1 MVIQNN
7 QRLKQKKYI
16 VESIHDIYI
25 TYSFMSPTIVHKQF
39 GKKDSDESKAAE
51 RLRGILSK
59 IDADGSILIISN
71 LSLPGGELIKDID
84 IVVLGFLRDYIIYP
98 YHHPSNR
105 DVNTLKVN
113 SFCITIE
120 LKGHCLDDVDIN
132 QLGGV
137 FVTYNGKKKHDVV
150 DQSRKQRDA
159 LRNVLKR
166 TVSIE
171 PKVTNLI
178 WLEIVEEALVNHD
191 KSGWNIL
198 FKDFNAEKFFIT
210 AANYNS
216 ANIDKCHSNE
226 NVLYSFNGK
235 YLNKELSR
243 AFELFLQ
250 STKPNDNLSRE
261 KFEFITNRNQPVD
274 VINNGQLNVLSGR
287 AGTGKTIQLIKFA
300 YNEVVENH
308 KRCILLTYNHALV
321 SDIRRIA
328 YYCDF
333 PSGTEEAFCVRTIH
347 SFFIELLEL
356 NKLCT
361 VFSDTSFE
369 TEYLSRLTELY
380 QHKTID
386 TACAWDYVL
395 IDEAQ
400 DCKNEEINLW
410 KRLFSESQIV
420 IADGVDQFIRGETAP
435 SWNQVSSFG
444 QITTHKL
451 TVSKRQKNHIVSFVN
466 AFAQYAGIS
475 WHVEENRDLAG
486 GKVIITNQFDKDL
499 YDDLK
504 EKLTKS
510 GNIMYDMLFLVDS
523 IMGSDK
529 YLPEVINKL
538 QDFGIRIF
546 NGAQY
551 DNRTKYSIN
560 PDECRLYNYN
570 SCRGIEGWTV
580 VCLNF
585 DMLMKEKLKYAP
597 YLSRFEFESDFSYQE
612 RLQREV
618 YKWMLM
624 PLTRAIDTLVISLY
638 DTNSPIGQL
647 MYKLHKERPDYVI
660 WDIRK

>member
-1 MVIQNN
+1 MPSPVVI
-7 QRLKQKKYI
+7 
-16 VESIHDIYI
+16 
-25 TYSFMSPTIVHKQF
+25 HKQF
-39 GKKDSDESKAAE
+39 GNKDSDESKAAE
-51 RLRGILSK
+51 RLKSILGEIES
-59 IDADGSILIISN
+59 DGSILIISN

-84 IVVLGFLRDYIIYP
+84 IVVLGFLRDFIIYP
-98 YHHPSNR
+98 YHHPSNGNV
-105 DVNTLKVN
+105 DTLKVH

-120 LKGHCLDDVDIN
+120 LKGHCLDDIDITP
-132 QLGGV
+132 LGGV
-137 FVTYNGKKKHDVV
+137 SVKYNRKKDHDVV

-159 LRNVLKR
+159 LRNVLR
-166 TVSIE
+166 RNIGIE

-178 WLEIVEEALVNHD
+178 WLELVDESLVPHN
-191 KSGWNIL
+191 KNGWNIL
-198 FKDFNAEKFFIT
+198 FRNFSAERFFIT

-216 ANIDKCHSNE
+216 SNVDKWQSNE
-226 NVLYSFNGK
+226 NVLYSFRK
-235 YLNKELSR
+235 EYLKKELSG
-243 AFELFLQ
+243 AFELFLK
-250 STKPNDNLSRE
+250 STKPNDNLSRG
-261 KFEFITNRNQPVD
+261 KFEFITNRNQHVD
-274 VINNGQLNVLSGR
+274 VIKNGHLNVLSGR

-308 KRCILLTYNHALV
+308 KRCLLLTFNHALV

-333 PSGTEEAFCVRTIH
+333 PDGTEEAFCVRTIH
-347 SFFIELLEL
+347 SFFIELLAL
-356 NKLCT
+356 NNLST

-369 TEYLSRLTELY
+369 TEYRGKLKELY
-380 QHKTID
+380 QLKIID
-386 TACAWDYVL
+386 TPCAWDYVL

-400 DCKNEEINLW
+400 DCKYEEIILW
-410 KRLFSESQIV
+410 KRLFKEGQIV
-420 IADGVDQFIRGETAP
+420 IADGVDQFVRGNLAP
-435 SWNQVSSFG
+435 SWDNVSISG

-466 AFAQYAGIS
+466 AFAEHAGIS

-486 GKVIITNQFDKDL
+486 GKVIITNQFDKCL
-499 YDDLK
+499 YEDLK
-504 EKLTKS
+504 EKLTKA

-529 YLPEVINKL
+529 YLPKVINGL
-538 QDFGIRIF
+538 QNIGINIF

-560 PDECRLYNYN
+560 ADECRLYNYN

-585 DMLMKEKLKYAP
+585 DMLMKEKLKFSP
-597 YLSRFEFESDFSYQE
+597 YISRGVFESDSSYQD

-638 DTNSPIGQL
+638 DTNSPMGQL
-647 MYKLHKERPDYVI
+647 LFALHKERPDYVI

>member
-1 MVIQNN
+1 
-7 QRLKQKKYI
+7 
-16 VESIHDIYI
+16 
-25 TYSFMSPTIVHKQF
+25 MSPTIVHKQF
-39 GKKDSDESKAAE
+39 GKKNSDESKAAE
-51 RLRGILSK
+51 RLGGILSK

-98 YHHPSNR
+98 YHHPSNGN
-105 DVNTLKVN
+105 VNTLKVN

-120 LKGHCLDDVDIN
+120 LKGHCLDDIDITP
-132 QLGGV
+132 LGGV
-137 FVTYNGKKKHDVV
+137 SVKYDRMRYHDVV

-159 LRNVLKR
+159 LRNVLR
-166 TVSIE
+166 RNIGIE

-178 WLEIVEEALVNHD
+178 WLEIVEEALVPQI

-216 ANIDKCHSNE
+216 ANVDKWHSNE
-226 NVLYSFNGK
+226 NVLYSFRK
-235 YLNKELSR
+235 EYLNKELSG
-243 AFELFLQ
+243 AFELFLK

-274 VINNGQLNVLSGR
+274 VINNGQLNVLRGR

-300 YNEVVENH
+300 YDEVVKNH
-308 KRCILLTYNHALV
+308 KRCLLLTYNYALV

-333 PSGTEEAFCVRTIH
+333 PDGTEEAFCVRTIH
-347 SFFIELLEL
+347 SFFIEILEL
-356 NKLCT
+356 NNLCT
-361 VFSDTSFE
+361 VFSDISFE
-369 TEYLSRLTELY
+369 AEYLSRLKELY
-380 QHKTID
+380 QLKTID

-400 DCKNEEINLW
+400 DCKNEEIHLW
-410 KRLFSESQIV
+410 KRLFNEGQIV
-420 IADGVDQFIRGETAP
+420 IADGVDQFIRGELAP
-435 SWNQVSSFG
+435 SWNQVSSSG
-444 QITTHKL
+444 QITTHEL
-451 TVSKRQKNHIVSFVN
+451 TISKRQKSHIVSFVN
-466 AFAQYAGIS
+466 AFAEHAGIS
-475 WHVEENRDLAG
+475 WHVNENSDLAG
-486 GKVIITNQFDKDL
+486 GKVIITNQFDKEL

-504 EKLTKS
+504 EKLTKA

-529 YLPEVINKL
+529 YLPNVINGL
-538 QDFGIRIF
+538 QNFGISIF

-551 DNRTKYSIN
+551 DNRTKYSIRA
-560 PDECRLYNYN
+560 DECRLYNYN

-585 DMLMKEKLKYAP
+585 DMLMKEKLKYSP
-597 YLSRFEFESDFSYQE
+597 YLSRGEFESDFTYQE

-638 DTNSPIGQL
+638 DTNSPIGRL
-647 MYKLHKERPDYVI
+647 LYELHQERPDYVI
-660 WDIRK
+660 WDIRKNIHK